1 MKKIIILALGI
12 MGYFQS
18 FGQNAEVV
26 NAFNYQ
32 RNKELAKAKMAIDK
46 AALNDETSIKPK
58 TWYYRGNIYM
68 DIDINQSQDSTFNI
82 IDKDALTKSLESYSR
97 VIEID
102 TLKKQYNKEIIN
114 KVKYL
119 QIRFANSGIEYF
131 QKKNFNEALLYF
143 ETSAQI
149 SERFLNKIDTSLI
162 YNASL
167 AALNAKSKVKQKEFL
182 LKLIALKYSQSDI
195 YSLMSKICLEEK
207 DTTKAIEYLT
217 MGREAFPNNN
227 AFMTEELNIYIISG
241 KISKMIDKIKT
252 AVSLD
257 PKNPNLYFILG
268 NIFDTQKK
276 KDSAEFYYLIAIKS
290 DSNYYDAYY
299 NLGAMH
305 YNTAVEIFNKTNDL
319 PMSKEKE
326 YNAGKLK
333 YTKYFNKALP
343 YLERAYLIDPYDL
356 NSLNSLKEIYAKT
369 SNFKKVGELK
379 VKLEKRNNIS
389 ATLAKYGKPDY
400 DFEEVNSDGRVFRI
414 LHYNKDNKKIVYVNG
429 VWNSTSTL
437 K

>member
-12 MGYFQS
+12 MGYYQS

-32 RNKELAKAKMAIDK
+32 KNKEYAKAKIAIDK
-46 AALNDETSIKPK
+46 AALNEETAIKPK

-68 DIDINQSQDSTFNI
+68 DIDINQSQDSTYNI
-82 IDKDALTKSLESYSR
+82 IDKDALTKSLESYTK
-97 VIEID
+97 VIELD
-102 TLKKQYNKEIIN
+102 TVKKQYNKEIIN

-119 QIRFANSGIEYF
+119 QIRFANSGIEKF
-131 QKKNFNEALLYF
+131 QKKNFEEALLYF
-143 ETSAQI
+143 ETAAQV
-149 SERFLNKIDTSLI
+149 SEKFSNKIDTSLI

-167 AALNAKSKVKQKEFL
+167 AALNAKSKIKQKEFL
-182 LKLIALKYSQSDI
+182 SKLIELKYSQSDI
-195 YSLMSKICLEEK
+195 YSLMSKIYLEEK

-227 AFMTEELNIYIISG
+227 GFITEELNIYIISG

-290 DSNYYDAYY
+290 DSNYFDALY

-343 YLERAYLIDPYDL
+343 YLEKAYLIDPYEL

-369 SNFKKVGELK
+369 NNFKKVGELK

-400 DFEEVNSDGRVFRI
+400 DYEDVNSDGRVFRI

>member
-1 MKKIIILALGI
+1 MKKILILALGI
-12 MGYFQS
+12 MGYYQS

-32 RNKELAKAKMAIDK
+32 RNKEFAKAKIAIDK
-46 AALNDETSIKPK
+46 AALNEETGIKPK

-68 DIDINQSQDSTFNI
+68 DIDNIQSQDSTYNI
-82 IDKDALTKSLESYSR
+82 VDKDALTKSLESYSK
-97 VIEID
+97 VFEID
-102 TLKKQYNKEIIN
+102 TVKMTYHKEIKN
-114 KVKYL
+114 KVDYL
-119 QIRFANSGIEYF
+119 KSRFVNSAIDNF
-131 QKKNFNEALLYF
+131 QKKNFKLATINFENAAL
-143 ETSAQI
+143 I
-149 SERFLNKIDTSLI
+149 SEIFEKKIDTTYI

-167 AALNAKSKVKQKEFL
+167 AAYNDKSTLKQKEL
-182 LKLIALKYSQSDI
+182 LTRLIELKYSQPDI
-195 YSLMSKICLEEK
+195 YISMSKLYLVEK

-217 MGREAFPNNN
+217 MGRETFPMNNS
-227 AFMTEELNIYIISG
+227 FMNEELNIYIMSG
-241 KISKMIDKIKT
+241 KISKMITKIKT

-290 DSNYYDAYY
+290 DSNYFDAYY

-319 PMSKEKE
+319 PMTKEKE

-343 YLERAYLIDPYDL
+343 YLEKAYLIDPYEL

-369 SNFKKVGELK
+369 NNFKKVGELK

-400 DFEEVNSDGRVFRI
+400 DYEDVNSDGRVFRI